1 MCRLPIWS
9 QYITIHTL
17 MVHRNVC
24 YTVYNFHFFT
34 QQVLLSKVPHSLF
47 LPNQNF
53 VLGIISILLWQF
65 SYVCAMMWWLE
76 CIPRSFHKAYLKR
89 LVLIK
94 VNIKWYKHF
103 AIVAKGLLNQPP
115 LCFFLTPIV
124 VCTQL
129 SENWSYL
136 WLMKCSLQ
144 SVALEITFV
153 IQSVLCANESNLKDK
168 AKH

>member
-115 LCFFLTPIV
+115 LCFFFNTNCCLHTIIWK
-124 VCTQL
+124 L
-129 SENWSYL
+129 II
-136 WLMKCSLQ
+136 
-144 SVALEITFV
+144 SVANEM
-153 IQSVLCANESNLKDK
+153 QSSVCGSWDHLCDSISLMCKWK
-168 AKH
+168 